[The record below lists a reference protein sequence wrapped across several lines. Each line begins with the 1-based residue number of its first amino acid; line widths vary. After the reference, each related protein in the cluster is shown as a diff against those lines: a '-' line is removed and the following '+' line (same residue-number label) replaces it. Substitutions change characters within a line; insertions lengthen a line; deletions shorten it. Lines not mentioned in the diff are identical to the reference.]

1 MARYRVRFYTDYEV
15 ETPTKE
21 TALKLAKKKLNNEI
35 SNGWLTFDDYIV
47 TKCSDSDIVS
57 YSDVE
62 KPQPI
67 SDRKR
72 EFFKSLKGGAK

>member
-21 TALKLAKKKLNNEI
+21 AALDLADKKLNNDI
-35 SNGWLTFDDYIV
+35 DSGCFSLDYEV
-47 TKCSDSDIVS
+47 TKCSSSGIVS
-57 YSDVE
+57 YSDIE
-62 KPQPI
+62 RPQPI

-72 EFFKSLKGGAK
+72 EVLNRVLKGGAR